1 MGLAHILTS
10 RGVLSN
16 NLRSIFEEAGIL
28 RQPVRASAG
37 FLFFV
42 VVVVVHNSLAR
53 HEADIASPPSY
64 DHPSGKIAFF

>member
-10 RGVLSN
+10 RGGLGN

-37 FLFFV
+37 FFFF

>member
-1 MGLAHILTS
+1 MHILTS

-16 NLRSIFEEAGIL
+16 NLGGVFEEAGVV
-28 RQPVRASAG
+28 RQPVRASG
-37 FLFFV
+37 GIF
-42 VVVVVHNSLAR
+42 VVVVHNSPAR

>member
-10 RGVLSN
+10 RGVLGN

-37 FLFFV
+37 FFFV